1 MSKNPPGSQ
10 ADIDAKFLHA
20 DVPLSTT
27 VSHLQW
33 VSHLV
38 GLFNKPGMRVLEI
51 GSREVTGK
59 SNVRERFADAQY
71 VGFDLYAGRNVDV
84 VGDAHKLASYFEGE
98 KFDLIY
104 SSAVLEHFAMPWL
117 VATQIARLL
126 KVGGM
131 TFHETHFSY
140 SSHERPWHFF
150 QFSDMALRTLFSKAL
165 GFECIE
171 AGMSNPIV
179 ARFSLLADPYLQNRS
194 VTGLYCHTEYL
205 GRKVRDVEDFRWED
219 VDLADVVGQTTYP
232 EVAAPGRS
240 EKPPER

>member
-1 MSKNPPGSQ
+1 MSDTSPKSP
-10 ADIDAKFLHA
+10 ADVDAIFLHR
-20 DVPLSTT
+20 DVPLSRIT
-27 VSHLQW
+27 SHLQW
-33 VSHLV
+33 RSHLMD
-38 GLFNKPGMRVLEI
+38 LFNKPGMRVLEI
-51 GSREVTGK
+51 GSREVTGESTARK
-59 SNVRERFADAQY
+59 GFANAQY
-71 VGFDLYAGRNVDV
+71 VGFDFYGGRNVDV
-84 VGDAHKLASYFEGE
+84 VGDAHKLSSYFAGE

-104 SSAVLEHFAMPWL
+104 STAVLEHFAMPWI
-117 VATQIARLL
+117 VATEIAKLL

-179 ARFSLLADPYLQNRS
+179 GRFSLLADPYLQKKM
-194 VTGLYCHTEYL
+194 VTGLYCHSAYL

-219 VDLADVVGQTTYP
+219 LDLADVVGETRYP
-232 EVAAPGRS
+232 EPRES
-240 EKPPER
+240 TK

>member
-1 MSKNPPGSQ
+1 
-10 ADIDAKFLHA
+10 
-20 DVPLSTT
+20 
-27 VSHLQW
+27 
-33 VSHLV
+33 
-38 GLFNKPGMRVLEI
+38 MRE
-51 GSREVTGK
+51 GTWTSWATRT
-59 SNVRERFADAQY
+59 SSS
-71 VGFDLYAGRNVDV
+71 
-84 VGDAHKLASYFEGE
+84 SYFEGE

-232 EVAAPGRS
+232 EVAAPGRA